1 MKYLPILIGLFY
13 SLNHSIAQS
22 PNIISLDEAI
32 RQGLANRYELKNQQ
46 IQLQITQEDEAK
58 RRAKWLPQV
67 NAGADFRWNTQIQR
81 SVIRN
86 APFAN
91 GQDVVL
97 KFGTPINNVL
107 NAQVEQKI
115 YDASAQVD
123 QRLNQVNAQS
133 QEVVLEK
140 LKIDIRQQI
149 TEAYYQAVYYREK
162 IRLSVA
168 ARDRAKSYLEQA
180 QTKFQA
186 GALLKTDFDRFG
198 LDLSNAELT
207 HRNDQRGYTLSLDNL
222 RYRMNAPT
230 SQQIEPADSLSQLF
244 RQFQELDQTP
254 TDRVEIQQELLNKQV
269 NVLNEQRERARLSPT
284 VSAYGAYFAQQ
295 LHNTFNPLAS
305 GTWFP
310 YNYVGVKVNVPVF
323 DGRQTRLN
331 RQTYVLQSQINQNT
345 IERLKLVVDYETKS
359 ALKTLQQARE
369 NLAETQKNILQAQA
383 ILDVD
388 RVRFNAGT
396 LLLADFRNSEYTLQ
410 NAENNYLK
418 AVYDVLVGQ
427 LQLRKALGRL

>member
-345 IERLKLVVDYETKS
+345 IERLKLDVDYETKS